1 MKRLSEQYHFY
12 NHLTFF
18 TAFSLPRARAVK
30 TPSAAKTAQA
40 SRAAWKLFTNVCCS
54 PLMLVGGRLCAFG
67 DDWSVPAV
75 TPPRAAKTVPVKAT
89 LMLCP
94 MKHPEANN
102 PYASP

>member
-40 SRAAWKLFTNVCCS
+40 SRAAWKLFTNVCCR
-54 PLMLVGGRLCAFG
+54 PLMRVGGRLCACG
-67 DDWSVPAV
+67 DDRSAPADA
-75 TPPRAAKTVPVKAT
+75 PPKAAKNLPPSAT
-89 LMLCP
+89 LLLCP
-94 MKHPEANN
+94 TTRPV
-102 PYASP
+102 